1 CVCNTAAGDV
11 ISREGKG
18 IVAMKTM
25 PVPYSRQIACKA
37 AVALAVA
44 AVSDLFTVL
53 VLVLRG
59 RLSVLH
65 GLMIFAIAFSATAA
79 SVLNLLSRDIDS
91 PAARVGENANVTF
104 AIIKSLILSV
114 FLGGLCLVLRGVD
127 VFYGYTGGDNAF
139 LRGIYSFTR
148 EIGGIYGI
156 MGIALVVCIA
166 LAAASFFRLKRDLE
180 GRMRRIAV

>member
-1 CVCNTAAGDV
+1 
-11 ISREGKG
+11 
-18 IVAMKTM
+18 AMKTM

-44 AVSDLFTVL
+44 AFSDLFTVL

-59 RLSVLH
+59 RLNVIH

-104 AIIKSLILSV
+104 AIIKSLILSA
-114 FLGGLCLVLRGVD
+114 FLGGLCLFLRGVD
-127 VFYGYTGGDNAF
+127 VFYGYTGGGNA
-139 LRGIYSFTR
+139 LKVIHSFTR

-166 LAAASFFRLKRDLE
+166 LAAAAFFRLKRDLE